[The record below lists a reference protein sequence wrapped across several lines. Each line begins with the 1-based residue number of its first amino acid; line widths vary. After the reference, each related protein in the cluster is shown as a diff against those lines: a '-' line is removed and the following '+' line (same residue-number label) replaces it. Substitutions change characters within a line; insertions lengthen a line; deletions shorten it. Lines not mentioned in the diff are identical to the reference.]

1 MIARAAAEFSGGRRG
16 CYNVASEFY
25 SVADAFGGGI
35 QTDGVNETS
44 DDSDDSDDL
53 KDEDLLKDCDSKDEG
68 LLKDRDSKDGFHDEC
83 GVVGIYGHA
92 EAARLAYLGLY
103 QLQHRGQES
112 CGIVSS
118 DGEILRSERAMGLV
132 SEVFNE
138 ERLNR
143 LPGAAAIGHTR
154 YSTAGEVSIRE
165 AQPFLIACKHGQVAV
180 CHNGNLP
187 FATEERKRLE
197 REGAIFS
204 STSDTEVVLH
214 QIARSRA
221 ATIEEAIP
229 EILRETEGAFSMLFL
244 TPDALVAVRDP
255 RGFRPLA
262 LGRLG
267 DAWVVASET
276 CAFDLID
283 AEYVRDVEPGEVVTI
298 TRAGLRSSFPLP
310 ARPHSFCVFEHV
322 YFSRPDS
329 VIYGRSVNET
339 RHKMGK
345 RLAVEQP
352 ADADIVVPVPDS
364 GVAASIGYAAQSGLS
379 FRFGLV
385 RNHYVG
391 RTFIEPKQSIRS
403 FGVRLKLN
411 PVRDLIRG
419 KRVVLIDDSIVRG
432 TTSKK
437 IVRLVRE
444 AGATEVHVRISC
456 PPTVS
461 PCYYGVDTPDKSEL
475 IAARMSVEEVC
486 RFIEADTLGYL
497 SLAGMLE
504 ACGLPAETSCAACW
518 TGDYPTRISPKAET
532 MYAREHEP
540 VPSD

>member
-1 MIARAAAEFSGGRRG
+1 MTFQTADISGRG
-16 CYNVASEFY
+16 P
-25 SVADAFGGGI
+25 
-35 QTDGVNETS
+35 
-44 DDSDDSDDL
+44 
-53 KDEDLLKDCDSKDEG
+53 
-68 LLKDRDSKDGFHDEC
+68 RDGFRDEC
-83 GVVGIYGHA
+83 GVFGIYGHDD
-92 EAARLAYLGLY
+92 AARLTYLGLY

-112 CGIVSS
+112 CGIVAS
-118 DGEILRSERAMGLV
+118 DGVLRSERAMGLV
-132 SEVFNE
+132 SEVFDE

-143 LPGAAAIGHTR
+143 LPGTSAIGHTR
-154 YSTAGEVSIRE
+154 YSTSGEVSIRE

-187 FATEERKRLE
+187 FASEERKRLE
-197 REGAIFS
+197 RDGAIFS

-214 QIARSRA
+214 RIARSRA
-221 ATIEEAIP
+221 ESVEEAVA
-229 EILRETEGAFSMLFL
+229 EVLCETEGAFSVLFL
-244 TPDALVAVRDP
+244 TPDALIAVRDP

-262 LGRLG
+262 LGRLDG
-267 DAWVVASET
+267 AWVFASET
-276 CAFDLID
+276 CAFDLIG
-283 AEYVRDVEPGEVVTI
+283 AEYVRDVEPGEMVTV
-298 TRAGLRSSFPLP
+298 TRDGLRSSFPLP
-310 ARPHSFCVFEHV
+310 ERRHSFCVFEHV

-329 VIYGRSVNET
+329 IIYGRSVNET

-352 ADADIVVPVPDS
+352 ADAQIVVPVPDS
-364 GVAASIGYAAQSGLS
+364 GVAAAIGYAAESGIN

-411 PVRDLIRG
+411 PVRDLIKGRS
-419 KRVVLIDDSIVRG
+419 VALIDDSIVRG

-444 AGATEVHVRISC
+444 AGAREVHVRISC

-461 PCYYGVDTPDKSEL
+461 PCYYGVDTPDKEEL

-486 RFIEADTLGYL
+486 RFIEADSLGYL
-497 SLAGMLE
+497 SMEGMLE
-504 ACGLPAETSCAACW
+504 ACGLPADTSCVACW
-518 TGDYPTRISPKAET
+518 SGRYPTRISPRAET
-532 MYAREHEP
+532 QYAREREP